1 MSHSGLEWLP
11 PNGIHLTALEL
22 GLVLEALRSVIDGTV
37 IDGSVIDEPNRAHA
51 VSIATVI
58 GNAVSREEGEQ

>member
-1 MSHSGLEWLP
+1 MSRSELDWLP
-11 PNGIHLTALEL
+11 PGGIHLDVPDLARI
-22 GLVLEALRSVIDGTV
+22 LEALRGVLDRTV
-37 IDGSVIDEPNRAHA
+37 SDEPNRAHA